1 MIWKNIVIAMTK
13 ITMMMKRRSLQ
24 MIRPYYTPRK
34 TILARPLTFMMMIMV
49 YDQYQFHHHFHFSTN
64 V

>member
-1 MIWKNIVIAMTK
+1 MTK

-49 YDQYQFHHHFHFSTN
+49 YDQYQFHHYFYFSTN